1 MKDKVVVITGAS
13 DGVGEAAA
21 RLLKAQSAHVV
32 IVGRSP
38 EKTKKVACELDA
50 PYYLADFAKLDD
62 VRKLAAQLKR
72 EFPRIDVLANNAG
85 GVMGAERMLTVDGHE
100 LTMQVNY
107 LAAFLLT
114 SLLLDT
120 LIASKATVIATSS
133 IAHEGAG
140 QLDLDDIEFEHDYT
154 MQRAYGRAKLMD
166 ILFTKELHRRYDARG
181 IAAAAFHPGVVRTSF
196 SSEFGGGWSFVYT
209 TFLKHLLISPAEGAD
224 TLVWLATS
232 EPRKDWKPGEYY
244 VKRKIRKSSQQSQNP
259 ELAHD
264 LWEKSAKLLS
274 INDVCEVRVG
284 LAPLH

>member
-1 MKDKVVVITGAS
+1 MNDKVMVITGAS

-38 EKTKKVACELDA
+38 EKTQKVASELDA

-72 EFPRIDVLANNAG
+72 DFPRIDVLANNAG
-85 GVMGAERMLTVDGHE
+85 GVMGTERRLTVDGHE

-114 SLLLDT
+114 HLLLDT
-120 LIASKATVIATSS
+120 LIASQATVIATSS
-133 IAHEGAG
+133 LAHEMAG
-140 QLDLDDIEFEHDYT
+140 KFDLDDLKFEHGYT
-154 MQRAYGRAKLMD
+154 MQKAYGRAKLMD
-166 ILFTKELHRRYDARG
+166 LLFTKELHRRYHAQG
-181 IAAAAFHPGVVRTSF
+181 IAAVAFHPGVVRTNF
-196 SSEFGGGWSFVYT
+196 SSEFGGGWSLLYT
-209 TFLKHLLISPAEGAD
+209 SFLKHLLISPAAGAD

-244 VKRKIRKSSQQSQNP
+244 VKRKIQKSSPQSQDP
-259 ELAHD
+259 QLAHD
-264 LWEKSAKLLS
+264 LWEKSAKMLF
-274 INDVCEVRVG
+274 INETSEVKVER
-284 LAPLH
+284 